1 MKKKLITLIAGLSLV
16 SASSFA
22 GELTSFT
29 HEAVLN
35 DFDGGKEHVEWTLGK
50 GSYKIDDTFKFT
62 FDVDKDF
69 IKSATGAKSQGW
81 DTQFGIVQKMDK
93 VGTWD
98 LSLNYLLRYDDRW
111 TANSNNKVDGF
122 DNLTQYIVSPYFS
135 KDVKIAGKYFTAG
148 IELWAQ
154 VGGEKGDSLQTNNGF
169 EASGY
174 LEGALSDR
182 WNLSLALYNLDYY
195 DGIEAKEYDYYIGT
209 EDSLTYTLPLKG
221 GLSFV
226 LENKVEAYYHPE
238 YASYDDNDNVVN
250 QKKYITVDAYV
261 KPQLKFTKKVDDH
274 LSWHAAVAYEAVN
287 LVASDDETT
296 SVTKAWDNNEMEI
309 TLGFKVK

>member
-22 GELTSFT
+22 GELTSLT
-29 HEAVLN
+29 SEAVLN

-50 GSYKIDDTFKFT
+50 GSYKINDTFKFT

-69 IKSATGAKSQGW
+69 IKNSDGSKYEGW

-111 TANSNNKVDGF
+111 AENSNEKTI
-122 DNLTQYIVSPYFS
+122 DNQVQYIVSPYFS
-135 KDVKIAGKYFTAG
+135 KDIKIAGKDFSAG

-154 VGGEKGDSLQTNNGF
+154 VGGEKGESLQNLNGF

-174 LEGALSDR
+174 LEGALSDK
-182 WNLSLALYNLDYY
+182 WNLSLALYNFNYY
-195 DGIEAKEYDYYIGT
+195 DGSEYDYQLGT
-209 EDSLTYTLPLKG
+209 EDYLTYTLPLKG

-226 LENKVEAYYHPE
+226 LDNKLEAYYTPDGKV
-238 YASYDDNDNVVN
+238 A
-250 QKKYITVDAYV
+250 TVDAYV
-261 KPQLKFTKKVDDH
+261 KPQVKFTKKVNDN
-274 LSWHAAVAYEAVN
+274 LSWHAAVAYEVVN
-287 LVASDDETT
+287 LEASDDETT
-296 SVTKAWDNNEMEI
+296 SVTKSWNDNEMEI

>member
-22 GELTSFT
+22 GELTSLT
-29 HEAVLN
+29 SEAVLN

-50 GSYKIDDTFKFT
+50 GSYKIDDTYKFT

-69 IKSATGAKSQGW
+69 IKSASGAKSEGW

-111 TANSNNKVDGF
+111 AENSNEKTI
-122 DNLTQYIVSPYFS
+122 DNQVQYIVSPYFS
-135 KDVKIAGKYFTAG
+135 KDIKIAGKDFSAG

-154 VGGEKGDSLQTNNGF
+154 VGGEKGESLQNLNGF

-174 LEGALSDR
+174 LEGALSDK
-182 WNLSLALYNLDYY
+182 WNLSLALYNFNYY
-195 DGIEAKEYDYYIGT
+195 DGSEYDYQLGT
-209 EDSLTYTLPLKG
+209 EDYLTYTLPLKG

-226 LENKVEAYYHPE
+226 LDSKLEAYYMPDR
-238 YASYDDNDNVVN
+238 AKNVKN
-250 QKKYITVDAYV
+250 YTKIEAYV
-261 KPQLKFTKKVDDH
+261 KPQLRFTKKVADH
-274 LSWHAAVAYEAVN
+274 LSWHAAVAYEAVS
-287 LVASDDETT
+287 LLAKDSDSQTP
-296 SVTKAWDNNEMEI
+296 TKVWDDNEMEI